1 LKKRYLPL
9 IELTILPIGA
19 STIYSNLGDGN
30 GGSLPVEGNQFWVSE
45 FETGSTAMDLEDVI
59 FNLEASTGT
68 GTLTASI
75 YTNSGNAPST
85 LVGTIGTI
93 SHSSLSVGSFS
104 EKTVTPGT
112 TILLAANT
120 QYWIELTGTSPSTAD
135 ALWEI
140 GTTDAGTGVS
150 TEFHDRVTSG
160 SVDTTEANSTFT
172 NSIPEM
178 EVDLSTTL
186 PEPATFGVVGLS
198 LAGLGILRLR
208 SRKASA
214 AKL

>member
-1 LKKRYLPL
+1 MKRYFSLLVLAMLPL
-9 IELTILPIGA
+9 GA
-19 STIYSNLGDGN
+19 STIYSNIGDTG
-30 GGSLPVEGNQFWVSE
+30 GGSLPVEGNQFWASE
-45 FETGSTAMDLEDVI
+45 FETGGTAVDLQDVI

-68 GTLTASI
+68 GTLTATI

-93 SHSSLSVGSFS
+93 SHSSLSVDSFS
-104 EKTVTPGT
+104 EKTVKPGT

-150 TEFHDRVTSG
+150 TEFHDRITSG
-160 SVDTTEANSTFT
+160 SVDTTDANNVSTNT
-172 NSIPEM
+172 IPEM
-178 EVDLSTTL
+178 EVDVSSTL

-198 LAGLGILRLR
+198 LAGLGFLRLR

-214 AKL
+214 VKL